1 MYFRGKGAV
10 LLSLEGRIAF
20 ASTYFCDLVGVE
32 HKEIA
37 GMSCFDFVFPEDR
50 DKALELVNLEAE
62 STPAPFRFRL
72 RRMNGTEIWVDIQ
85 HAPMKAANGN
95 ICGITATVT
104 AAGTGFA

>member
-1 MYFRGKGAV
+1 MVSIVGRPPADPSLFSYPPPTFSPKDATGLSKGISIPTGAIMYFRGKGAV

-62 STPAPFRFRL
+62 STPAPFR
-72 RRMNGTEIWVDIQ
+72 
-85 HAPMKAANGN
+85 
-95 ICGITATVT
+95 
-104 AAGTGFA
+104 